1 MSKIEEMLKRFDL
14 ENQIIAAPLSE
25 YFDMYSGMSAV
36 TLKWQDTGNCK
47 FIDYMNVYMHRRV
60 DVKALHN
67 ATVKSQNQTILQKG
81 DVLFTVASEV
91 PDECAIAGEIEEDFG
106 ERVFLDD
113 HLFCLRLKRGM
124 SDKIAK
130 GYLKYAFNA
139 FDFRSQVK
147 KAVRGVTRFYV
158 AKEDFMK
165 LHLSLPPRPV
175 QDEIVKALDA
185 MDAAVKA
192 LEEER
197 AARQEQ
203 FEAVREKEMIEC
215 CSANVERISLSEMGE
230 FFSGLAGKSK
240 DDFVEGNAKFLSYM
254 DVFVNSAAPTDVAN
268 FVRVMPGERQNQL
281 QVGDIVFTGSSETKD
296 EAGMTCV
303 IQTEFAEPVYLNSF
317 CFGLRPNV
325 SVQMKPEFAK
335 YVFRSVVVR
344 NQIIRASNGVTRFN
358 VSKEALKKVQIP
370 IPSVAVQKKI
380 AAQLDA
386 FAAVVAA
393 QDEEV
398 AARREQFAGWLEK
411 LMKFDARE
419 VAVA

>member
-1 MSKIEEMLKRFDL
+1 MSKIEQLIKKLCPKGVEWRPLGEVCKRHHGTAITAGKMAALNKEGAPIRVFAAG
-14 ENQIIAAPLSE
+14 NTIADVNEGDIPE
-25 YFDMYSGMSAV
+25 KDVIREPGIV
-36 TLKWQDTGNCK
+36 
-47 FIDYMNVYMHRRV
+47 
-60 DVKALHN
+60 VKARGYIGFAYCERPFSH
-67 ATVKSQNQTILQKG
+67 KG
-81 DVLFTVASEV
+81 ELWSYT
-91 PDECAIAGEIEEDFG
+91 
-106 ERVFLDD
+106 
-113 HLFCLRLKRGM
+113 
-124 SDKIAK
+124 AK
-130 GYLKYAFNA
+130 GLPVNLKYLYYYLLTQAKQLHILA
-139 FDFRSQVK
+139 RSKSVK
-147 KAVRGVTRFYV
+147 
-158 AKEDFMK
+158 
-165 LHLSLPPRPV
+165 LPQLSTGDTDNLFVPLPPRPI

-185 MDAAVKA
+185 MAAAVKA
-192 LEEER
+192 LEKER

-380 AAQLDA
+380 ATQLDA

-393 QDEEV
+393 LDEEI
-398 AARREQFAGWLEK
+398 AARREQFAGWLER

>member
-1 MSKIEEMLKRFDL
+1 MSKIEEMLKRL
-14 ENQIIAAPLSE
+14 CPNGVERKSL
-25 YFDMYSGMSAV
+25 GTV
-36 TLKWQDTGNCK
+36 V
-47 FIDYMNVYMHRRV
+47 NVLR
-60 DVKALHN
+60 
-67 ATVKSQNQTILQKG
+67 
-81 DVLFTVASEV
+81 
-91 PDECAIAGEIEEDFG
+91 G
-106 ERVFLDD
+106 ERVTKKELRANGEYPVISGGVRPRGWLGKYNREAGTITVAQYGSAGYVDWQERRFWANDVCY
-113 HLFCLRLKRGM
+113 CLEPICDLSEKYLYYVLKRNQ
-124 SDKIAK
+124 SLLYSLRIEAVPAHLPKDRLLDFKIP
-130 GYLKYAFNA
+130 F
-139 FDFRSQVK
+139 
-147 KAVRGVTRFYV
+147 
-158 AKEDFMK
+158 
-165 LHLSLPPRPV
+165 PPRPV

-185 MDAAVKA
+185 LDAAVKA

-393 QDEEV
+393 LDEEV
-398 AARREQFAGWLEK
+398 AARREQFAGWLER